1 MKNLRNILVTAFVV
15 ALVLVIH
22 SCTSSDEYLKFTEG
36 GEISYTG
43 KIDSLKFFPGRNRI
57 KIEGLIISDPKVTE
71 LRIYWNSK
79 KDSVV
84 VPIVRTAGIDVVSKV
99 IDNLEENIYNFQL
112 KTFDSKGNPSI
123 FVSTSAEVYGDR
135 YISSLVNRPIL
146 SNVLI
151 GNSLT
156 INLVALNANS
166 GALSSEVI
174 YTTSS
179 NEEKTV
185 SVDIAAGSLVL
196 NDFKNGSTYRYRTL
210 YKPVMNSI
218 DTFYTPYKDVRP
230 IPTPVLKNAK
240 VPFIASSTDGG
251 RWGILANWNSNA
263 AVKNHN
269 GYGGWDEWNGNI
281 FNLESGWGSPAITN
295 GKIYQTVT
303 AEPALYQLKVKLR
316 DTNHE
321 IGDVGGAYFVI
332 AKGDG
337 LPNIENLT
345 TATEVLGYKRILG
358 TSGLDYVIEFTVT
371 TTSQISVGE
380 LTTQAGS
387 TPGRFCNII
396 SFELV
401 VVK

>member
-1 MKNLRNILVTAFVV
+1 MSFLKYKVYVVILLGSILSIF
-15 ALVLVIH
+15 
-22 SCTSSDEYLKFTEG
+22 SCTSADEYLKFTEG
-36 GEISYTG
+36 GAISYTG
-43 KIDSLKFFPGRNRI
+43 KIDSLKFFPGRNRV
-57 KIEGLIISDPKVTE
+57 KVEGLIISDPKVNQM
-71 LRIYWNSK
+71 RVYWNAK
-79 KDSVV
+79 KDSIV
-84 VPIVRTAGIDVVSKV
+84 VPINRSSGIDEVS
-99 IDNLEENIYNFQL
+99 IFLENLPENIYNFEV
-112 KTFDSKGNPSI
+112 KTFDAKGNSSI
-123 FVSTSAEVYGDR
+123 SQNVNAQTYGER
-135 YISSLVNRPIL
+135 YQNSIVNRVVAN
-146 SNVLI
+146 NVLI
-151 GNSLT
+151 NSELVV
-156 INLVALNANS
+156 NFVALSSDS
-166 GALSSEVI
+166 GALGSEII
-174 YTTSS
+174 YTNTAD
-179 NEEKTV
+179 EEKTV
-185 SVDIAAGSLVL
+185 FADIENLSFVI
-196 NDFKNGSTYRYRTL
+196 NDFKSGTSYKYRSL
-210 YKPVMNSI
+210 YKPEENAV
-218 DTFYTPYKDVRP
+218 DTFFTAYNEERP
-230 IPTPVLKNAK
+230 VPTPVLMNAK

-281 FNLESGWGSPAITN
+281 FNVESGWGSPAITN

-345 TATEVLGYKRILG
+345 TAAEVLGYKRILG

-371 TTSQISVGE
+371 TTSQISVGQ